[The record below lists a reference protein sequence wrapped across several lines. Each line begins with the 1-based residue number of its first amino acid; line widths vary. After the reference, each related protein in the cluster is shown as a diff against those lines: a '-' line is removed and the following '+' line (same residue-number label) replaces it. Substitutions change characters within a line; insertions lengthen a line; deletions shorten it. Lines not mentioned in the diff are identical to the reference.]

1 MGKLGTLDMC
11 RAPRKLKI
19 LLVGAHPL
27 LEAEAL
33 ALDHAAIAFTAADP
47 VRVSAAREVST
58 DQDVIVINL
67 DNVGGLDLVGK
78 LCAHGGCP
86 VIGLGSRGRDGHS
99 LEHLLLLA
107 ELRGAA
113 AVPGPIDAVEL
124 ALNALEVLRAPGFE
138 QVASELERRVAW

>member
-1 MGKLGTLDMC
+1 M
-11 RAPRKLKI
+11 
-19 LLVGAHPL
+19 V
-27 LEAEAL
+27 
-33 ALDHAAIAFTAADP
+33 
-47 VRVSAAREVST
+47 
-58 DQDVIVINL
+58 NL
-67 DNVGGLDLVGK
+67 DNAGGLDLLGK
-78 LCAHGGCP
+78 LCAQGGCP

-113 AVPGPIDAVEL
+113 AIPGPIDAIEL